1 MKETETTDLKKELDK
16 EFTVSSK
23 KLMKL
28 ALLLERLNLYDYL
41 NLLHKP
47 VKLIWINFWIGV
59 ARGLGAMLGAAVLI
73 VLFFYAAQK
82 LVNIPLIG
90 SFVAEVV
97 KVVQHKLYGNF

>member
-1 MKETETTDLKKELDK
+1 MNEQPPEK
-16 EFTVSSK
+16 EFSVSSK

-28 ALLLERLNLYDYL
+28 AILLERLNLYDYL

-59 ARGLGAMLGAAVLI
+59 ARGLGAMVGAAILI
-73 VLFFYAAQK
+73 VIFFYVAK
-82 LVNIPLIG
+82 KMVNLPLIG

-97 KVVQHKLYGNF
+97 KIVQHKLYGNF